1 MTTYEVTNQQLF
13 DAKVA
18 NINLDGVR
26 GGSYGYAFMGCIDIV
41 EEKGNGKIIHHSH
54 DGEHAFNDFE
64 EDYGF
69 ILVKVEEI

>member
-1 MTTYEVTNQQLF
+1 MTTYEITNQQLF

-41 EEKGNGKIIHHSH
+41 EKKNSGKIIHHSH

>member
-1 MTTYEVTNQQLF
+1 
-13 DAKVA
+13 
-18 NINLDGVR
+18 
-26 GGSYGYAFMGCIDIV
+26 MGCIDIV